1 MIYKSKPVGKHAL
14 SIDVEEINSVVVIDD
29 FHHRFKAENYGYI
42 DFAGSENSV
51 VTV

>member
-14 SIDVEEINSVVVIDD
+14 SINLDEINSVVVIDG
-29 FHHRFKAENYGYI
+29 FHQKFKADNYGYI